1 MSKIICT
8 IPHEAFNPE
17 VIIQS
22 GQVFRMWK
30 HKETYYALSGDKSIW
45 FQKIDC
51 KTWEFHTNLN
61 DWINFWWDYFDFSSD
76 YSGINTKIM
85 NCSDDFL
92 KKSLENSQGMRILK
106 QDLWET
112 IITFIISQQ
121 NNIPKIGKTISILC
135 SKFGTKHEATTE
147 MIEYYSFPTAE
158 QIANLRLSDLQNGT
172 MLGYRAE
179 YILKFAQ
186 AVQNEEI
193 NLNSLF
199 SLNYEEAMRKL
210 QTIKGIGLK
219 VSNCICLYGLHLMES
234 YPIDTWMSK
243 IISQDYAQFTQEEYL
258 FYINSE
264 YKSYQGYIQQLQF
277 FYKRNFK

>member
-30 HKETYYALSGDKSIW
+30 HGETYYALSGDKSIW
-45 FQKIDC
+45 FQKIDY

-61 DWINFWWDYFDFSSD
+61 DWVNFWWDYFDFSSD
-76 YSGINTKIM
+76 YSEVNAKIM

-121 NNIPKIGKTISILC
+121 NNIPKIGKTISNLC

-158 QIANLRLSDLQNGT
+158 QIANLRLSDLQDGT

-210 QTIKGIGLK
+210 QTIKGIGVK

-243 IISQDYAQFTQEEYL
+243 IISQDYAHYTQEEYL
-258 FYINSE
+258 SYINSE
-264 YKSYQGYIQQLQF
+264 YESYQGYIQQLQF